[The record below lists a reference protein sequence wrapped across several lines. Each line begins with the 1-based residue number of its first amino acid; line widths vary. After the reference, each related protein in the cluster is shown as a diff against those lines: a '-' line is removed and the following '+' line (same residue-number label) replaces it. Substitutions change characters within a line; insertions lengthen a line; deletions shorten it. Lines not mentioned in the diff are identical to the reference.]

1 MLKKLIVLLLFLSIH
16 LFAAETVYAWGYGD
30 LLVETLKAVKYM
42 FSIGEFRDF
51 WKIAVLISMISA
63 VLMML
68 TPNPDFLKLPK
79 IFIFTMG
86 IYALFVTAKI
96 DVYIDLKSNILNV

>member
-1 MLKKLIVLLLFLSIH
+1 MLKRLFILLLFLSVH

-30 LLVETLKAVKYM
+30 LLVETLKVVKYM
-42 FSIGEFRDF
+42 FSIGEFKDF
-51 WKIAVLISMISA
+51 WKVGMIISLLSA

-79 IFIFTMG
+79 IFILSML
-86 IYALFVTAKI
+86 IMK
-96 DVYIDLKSNILNV
+96 